1 MINGVI
7 TGHGEYSLGMLNALE
22 MIAGEQEKIKAV
34 TFLNDEAM
42 ETYQEKLLEAIN
54 EVTEEG
60 SDIIIFTDLKG
71 GTPFNVSMLL
81 TNSMPHVKV
90 LAGSNLPIIL
100 EFVGQRYMEQPID
113 QALETLLETGKSG
126 LMVGELVTNT
136 KENEE
141 DGI

>member
-1 MINGVI
+1 MINAVI

-100 EFVGQRYMEQPID
+100 EFVGQRYMEQSID

>member
-1 MINGVI
+1 MINAVI

-113 QALETLLETGKSG
+113 QAIENLLETGKSG
-126 LMVGELVTNT
+126 LMVGELVVNT
-136 KENEE
+136 KENQEN
-141 DGI
+141 GI

>member
-1 MINGVI
+1 MINAVI

-54 EVTEEG
+54 EVTGEG

-81 TNSMPHVKV
+81 TNDMPHVKV

-100 EFVGQRYMEQPID
+100 EFVGQRYMEQSIE
-113 QALETLLETGKSG
+113 QALDTLLETGQSG